1 MSLMIIHLI
10 TLQETSQ
17 RLNICSSEYNV
28 QVLIWSYFRLWNDTR
43 ESSILTVDIFG
54 VKLHLLILLNLLNMK
69 TKKVHA
75 LALSLLANKY
85 FLHLNFVIY
94 GRCWW
99 VWRCVLNVLIFQILH
114 TWHLVRRRTMT
125 ISLSMYFWFSWAL
138 LIWFLSCAGSPLQWW
153 TQNIAMEIW
162 HDINNCL
169 VVLQK
174 AAKYCEHYGGPRR
187 LFGLIDGDLA

>member
-1 MSLMIIHLI
+1 MIIHLI

-85 FLHLNFVIY
+85 FLHLNFVI
-94 GRCWW
+94 
-99 VWRCVLNVLIFQILH
+99 
-114 TWHLVRRRTMT
+114 LV
-125 ISLSMYFWFSWAL
+125 
-138 LIWFLSCAGSPLQWW
+138 
-153 TQNIAMEIW
+153 ME
-162 HDINNCL
+162 D
-169 VVLQK
+169 
-174 AAKYCEHYGGPRR
+174 ADGCEGV
-187 LFGLIDGDLA
+187 F